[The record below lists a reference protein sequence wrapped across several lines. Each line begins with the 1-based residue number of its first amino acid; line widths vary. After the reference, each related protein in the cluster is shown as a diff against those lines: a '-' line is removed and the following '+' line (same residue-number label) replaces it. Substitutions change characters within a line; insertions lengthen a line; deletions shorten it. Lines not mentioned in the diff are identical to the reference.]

1 MATPDPSDPGLGAPE
16 IGEVLEDR
24 YRLEGR
30 LGEGGV
36 GWVFRARHLKLG
48 SAVAIKMLQ
57 EKFSEHS
64 MMRPRF
70 VREAKALAALKHPH
84 IVTITDFSFAGDR
97 PYIVM
102 ELLEGR
108 SLREVIVEDG
118 PIAPER
124 ARRIVSR
131 VLDALAFAHGE
142 GFVHRD
148 LKPDNIVLLDL
159 PNDDAF
165 PKLLDF
171 GFVKLTDAPP
181 ERPGDVLTRS
191 GIAFGTPA
199 YMSPEQAT
207 GGVADARSDLYSLG
221 VVLYEMLSG
230 RRPFEGTL
238 PEIVRQHLT
247 AAVPSF
253 EERGAPARETPA
265 LRRLLHKT
273 LAKDPDERFQSAA
286 ELRAA
291 VEALPEPFVLPAPA
305 RDASVSGEAPTVA
318 AVPQSKRRRPATGAL
333 RVLGALVLFVGVV
346 GVVAGLV
353 ALAAHATGEGADGA
367 PPPLASVSPPAV
379 TLPAE
384 PADPPTDGYDF
395 ALGPEP
401 GEDPDPA
408 PEAPPGSDDAAE
420 ADPPQAEAPET
431 QASEANAPQAE
442 PPEAEP
448 PQAEPPRVEP
458 PQGRNPWET
467 RRRVGLLTRSR
478 RAVLRGRALSSAT
491 ERALK
496 RYVRAHRDDPRPHL
510 LLAQHFM
517 AKGWWSAALE
527 RYDLAL
533 RVDPAA
539 QFDPRTRRDLVRL
552 AGTDSAGAEAAA
564 LVARLYGPAA
574 LETIDRELGRRDL
587 DDDARARLTAL
598 RARLQP

>member
-1 MATPDPSDPGLGAPE
+1 MATPDPSDPGLSPPE

-48 SAVAIKMLQ
+48 STVAIKMLQ

-84 IVTITDFSFAGDR
+84 IVTITDFSFAGER

-102 ELLEGR
+102 ELLEGH
-108 SLREVIVEDG
+108 SLRELIVEDG
-118 PIAPER
+118 PVGPER
-124 ARRIVSR
+124 ARRIALR
-131 VLDALAFAHGE
+131 ILDALAFAHGE

-171 GFVKLTDAPP
+171 GFVKLVDVEP
-181 ERPGDVLTRS
+181 ERPSDVLTRS

-247 AAVPSF
+247 APVPSF
-253 EERGAPARETPA
+253 DERGAPTRDTPA
-265 LRRLLHKT
+265 LRRLLHKA
-273 LAKDPDERFQSAA
+273 LAKDPLERFQSAT
-286 ELRAA
+286 EMRAA
-291 VEALPEPFVLPAPA
+291 LEALPEPFVLPAAP
-305 RDASVSGEAPTVA
+305 RDAAVSGEAPTIA
-318 AVPQSKRRRPATGAL
+318 AVPQSKRRQPATGAL

-346 GVVAGLV
+346 GAVAAFV
-353 ALAAHATGEGADGA
+353 ALAAHATGESTDEAA
-367 PPPLASVSPPAV
+367 SPQTSPSPPPV
-379 TLPAE
+379 TAPSADPRPAE
-384 PADPPTDGYDF
+384 QPEPSYDF
-395 ALGPEP
+395 ALPPEP
-401 GEDPDPA
+401 TELEGDATEVA
-408 PEAPPGSDDAAE
+408 TEVERETTEVTAEPEAAAS
-420 ADPPQAEAPET
+420 DPPPVEAPE
-431 QASEANAPQAE
+431 
-442 PPEAEP
+442 
-448 PQAEPPRVEP
+448 
-458 PQGRNPWET
+458 GRNPWAT
-467 RRRVGLLTRSR
+467 RRRVGLLSRSR
-478 RAVLRGRALSSAT
+478 RLVLRGRRLSSGT

-496 RYVRAHRDDPRPHL
+496 RYVRGHRDDPRPHL

-517 AKGWWSAALE
+517 AKEWWSAALE

-539 QFDPRTRRDLVRL
+539 QFDPRMRRDLVRL
-552 AGTDSAGAEAAA
+552 AATNSAGAQASE
-564 LVARLYGPAA
+564 LVARLYGSTA
-574 LETIDRELGRRDL
+574 LETIDRELRQRDL
-587 DDDARARLTAL
+587 DDDARARLNTL
-598 RARLQP
+598 RDRLQR